1 MNRHRDKLAS
11 NQIKTNKTHQ
21 PLPTRSQSQNKNPL
35 NPLPLTKNI
44 KK

>member
-1 MNRHRDKLAS
+1 MNRPKDKLVS
-11 NQIKTNKTHQ
+11 NQIKANKPH
-21 PLPTRSQSQNKNPL
+21 PLPPTRSQSQNKNPL